1 MINLHIEAKN
11 VADLR
16 SQLSELLAGIEAAA
30 PASLLLTGHE
40 VPSTQT
46 DVNPAAEAAESTQP
60 DVTPTEPVK
69 TFKLEEVRTAANAY
83 RDKHGIEKLREIFSK
98 YGGEKLKDIPES
110 NYAALMEEIA

>member
-11 VADLR
+11 VADLK
-16 SQLSELLAGIEAAA
+16 SQLREMLAGIEAAA

-46 DVNPAAEAAESTQP
+46 DVNPAAEAAASTQP

-69 TFKLEEVRTAANAY
+69 TFKLEDVRAAANIY
-83 RDKHGIEKLREIFSK
+83 RNKHGLEALREIFKK
-98 YGGEKLKDIPES
+98 YGGEKLKDIPAW
-110 NYAALMEEIA
+110 NYATLMLEIA